1 MEWGVIFADD
11 VMTSQYPKG
20 KNSLYNS
27 ISKTTISK
35 NKEDLNKH
43 FCKEDIQI
51 LSRQVKTDKQHC

>member
-27 ISKTTISK
+27 ISKKQPYQK
-35 NKEDLNKH
+35 NGK
-43 FCKEDIQI
+43 
-51 LSRQVKTDKQHC
+51 KT